1 MTLYFLLGTLTEEG
15 QKMLNTNPN
24 LMVDVVG
31 SYNCDGAGIM
41 SQYAVLGK
49 YDFVMLAEAADNEA
63 VARLSLEI
71 GVRAGLH
78 IETLPA
84 LPIGVVGE
92 KGPDQLEGGA
102 EVARRTHERPDQWH
116 LPDRAGGLS

>member
-15 QKMLNTNPN
+15 QKMLNNNPN
-24 LMVDVVG
+24 LMVDVVVD
-31 SYNCDGAGIM
+31 YNCDGAGIM

-49 YDFVMLAEAADNEA
+49 YDFVMMAEATDNEA

-71 GVRAGLH
+71 GVRVGLH

-84 LPIGVVGE
+84 VAIGVVAE
-92 KGPDQLEGGA
+92 QARDQLEGEA
-102 EVARRTHERPDQWH
+102 EVARRTRERPGQWQ
-116 LPDRAGGLS
+116 LPDRSDS

>member
-15 QKMLNTNPN
+15 QKMLNNNPD
-24 LMVDVVG
+24 LMVDVVVD
-31 SYNCDGAGIM
+31 YNCEGAGIM
-41 SQYAVLGK
+41 GQYAVLGK
-49 YDFVMLAEAADNEA
+49 YDFVMMAEAADNEA

-84 LPIGVVGE
+84 LPIGVIGE
-92 KGPDQLEGGA
+92 KGPDQLEGEA
-102 EVARRTHERPDQWH
+102 EVARRTDQQPDQWRV
-116 LPDRAGGLS
+116 PGRSSS

>member
-1 MTLYFLLGTLTEEG
+1 MACFGFM
-15 QKMLNTNPN
+15 QQHHSN
-24 LMVDVVG
+24 LMVDVVA
-31 SYNCDGAGIM
+31 SYNCDGAGTM
-41 SQYAVLGK
+41 GQYAVLGK

-92 KGPDQLEGGA
+92 KGPDQLKGGA
-102 EVARRTHERPDQWH
+102 EVASRTHERPDQWQ
-116 LPDRAGGLS
+116 LPNRAGGMS